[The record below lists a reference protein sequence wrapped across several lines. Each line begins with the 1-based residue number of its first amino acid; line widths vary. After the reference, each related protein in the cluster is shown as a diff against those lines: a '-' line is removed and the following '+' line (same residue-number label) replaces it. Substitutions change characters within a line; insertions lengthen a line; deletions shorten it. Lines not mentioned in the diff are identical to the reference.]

1 MSDRPAPT
9 AEGQL
14 SRTPFAHVL
23 LYMRDRRL
31 SGTLVVDAPERFGEL
46 AGESLLGFEEGCLTQ
61 VRLPTVIEPLGFV
74 LRELNAIDD
83 AKLNESLARLAR
95 REGLQGEILRAMGA
109 IDDATLERALRTQVR
124 RKALRLFAVTDAPY
138 RYFGEVDLLDGW
150 GGSRVREDVMSILW
164 RGVRAYPD
172 PRAMDAV
179 LTRVTGNAVRLR
191 TGADLRVFEFDRTV
205 QGVIDTLRVDSASL
219 DSLLSASQDATLA
232 RALVYVLLITKQAEI
247 VAAGTPRQ
255 PTGTNLQASTA
266 RVHETPG
273 GVAPTREQSS
283 ATTRSSR
290 PSIPPRGSRPSI
302 RPSRP
307 SIPPGVPADVT
318 PDLRDRFEEARV
330 RVASMEDENYYQMLG
345 ITQSAGKDAV
355 RAAYLDQAA
364 RWHPDR
370 APPQAPSLRELH
382 QRIFAYLSEAQ
393 DTLTHDEQAPR
404 YLRSVQD
411 GGGTPNAQRRV
422 AALIEAATDAQKA
435 EVCIRRREWD
445 EAERLARKSL
455 AVAEDD
461 PNSMCVL
468 ATAIMERRPDFPPS
482 EEVMGLL
489 HNAVTIA
496 PKHDRAHVLYGA
508 ALKRRGDHKRAL
520 EQFTAALEANPKNT
534 DAAREVRLAE
544 MRARSGHAAPP
555 SAPVEQP
562 TPDAKKKLGESFIGR
577 FLKK

>member
-1 MSDRPAPT
+1 MSERPAPT

-31 SGTLVVDAPERFGEL
+31 TGTLAITAPEGFAEL
-46 AGESLLGFEEGCLTQ
+46 TGESLLAFENGSLTQ

-74 LRELNAIDD
+74 LRESNAIDD
-83 AKLNESLARLAR
+83 AQLNESLTRLAR

-138 RYFGEVDLLDGW
+138 AYYADADLLAGW
-150 GGSRVREDVMSILW
+150 GGSRVSEDVLSILW

-179 LTRVTGNAVRLR
+179 LARVTGHAVRLR
-191 TGADLRVFEFDRTV
+191 TGADLRVFEFDRAV

-219 DSLLSASQDATLA
+219 DTLLSASQDPTLV

-247 VAAGTPRQ
+247 VAPGTPRQ
-255 PTGTNLQASTA
+255 PTGTNLQPASA
-266 RVHETPG
+266 RIPD
-273 GVAPTREQSS
+273 APSAAPPRDTSPAVPRSS
-283 ATTRSSR
+283 RASVPPRSSR
-290 PSIPPRGSRPSI
+290 PPNSSRGSRPS
-302 RPSRP
+302 
-307 SIPPGVPADVT
+307 GLPADIA
-318 PDLRDRFEEARV
+318 PELRDRFEEARA
-330 RVASMEDENYYQMLG
+330 RLASMEDETYFQMLG
-345 ITQSAGKDAV
+345 IAQSAGKDAV

-370 APPQAPSLRELH
+370 APAHAPSIRELH

-393 DTLTHDEQAPR
+393 DTLTSDELAPR

-411 GGGTPNAQRRV
+411 GGGTPSAQRRI

-435 EVCIRRREWD
+435 EVCLRRREWD
-445 EAERLARKSL
+445 EAERLARKAL
-455 AVAEDD
+455 AVSDDD
-461 PNSMCVL
+461 PNSLTVL
-468 ATAIMERRPDFPPS
+468 ATAMMERRADLPPS
-482 EEVMGLL
+482 DEALALL
-489 HNAVTIA
+489 QKAVAVA
-496 PKHDRAHVLYGA
+496 PKNDRARVLYGS
-508 ALKRRGDHKRAL
+508 ALKRRGEHKQAL
-520 EQFTAALEANPKNT
+520 EQFTAALESNPRNT
-534 DAAREVRLAE
+534 DAAREVRLAD
-544 MRARSGHAAPP
+544 MRARSGSAAAPSGP
-555 SAPVEQP
+555 SDAA
-562 TPDAKKKLGESFIGR
+562 DAKKKLGESFIGR